1 MHFFGII
8 KIKQPV
14 QSCFTKIYTQ
24 HCQPENFFKAQSN
37 GQFIGY
43 FKPQRAQILIDD
55 QGKEVCTYFLCT
67 CYLFL
72 AKSLSNLNLF
82 RAKCIVAYMIQIA
95 EKCCTIIALCAKTTH
110 LLLYLHPSLSNSVL
124 YRIFLV
130 ISSLVLYLCSNV
142 FNIFK
147 NQCVSFSS

>member
-1 MHFFGII
+1 MIPSSVSQTQAACTTCTVGHTAKYLHISRQLNTICSPGDYMHFFGII

-95 EKCCTIIALCAKTTH
+95 ENYCIMC
-110 LLLYLHPSLSNSVL
+110 
-124 YRIFLV
+124 
-130 ISSLVLYLCSNV
+130 
-142 FNIFK
+142 
-147 NQCVSFSS
+147 